1 MTHSQQKQRVS
12 ITVDSHLLEEIDKLT
27 NNRSA
32 AFEEGIRLWYAKQ
45 IEEQLR
51 KSYQSRTQADVDF
64 EEEWATFAQEQM
76 EDTLR
81 AEGL

>member
-1 MTHSQQKQRVS
+1 MAQSQQKQRVS
-12 ITVDSHLLEEIDKLT
+12 ITVDSRLLEEVDKLT

-51 KSYQSRTQADVDF
+51 KSYESRTQADVDF

-76 EDTLR
+76 EDSLR
-81 AEGL
+81 AENL